1 VKAYS
6 GNMGSGH
13 LNGWV
18 RATFWSGLIASLAT
32 ILAGFAW
39 LGITGRSAAEGVS
52 LDRIFPSLF
61 AGDPGAMISLG
72 VLALLLTP
80 VAVVVVSLV
89 RFIFDRERAWAG
101 VALLV
106 LAVLA
111 LSVVMGLR

>member
-1 VKAYS
+1 MKAKS
-6 GNMGSGH
+6 GNTGNEH

-18 RATFWSGLIASLAT
+18 RATFWSGLIASLAL

-61 AGDPGAMISLG
+61 AGDPVAMISLG

-80 VAVVVVSLV
+80 VAVVMVSLV

-101 VALLV
+101 LTLLV

>member
-1 VKAYS
+1 MKAYS
-6 GNMGSGH
+6 GNMGNGH

-18 RATFWSGLIASLAT
+18 RATFWCGLTASLT
-32 ILAGFAW
+32 IILAGFAW
-39 LGITGRSAAEGVS
+39 LGVTGRSAAQGVS
-52 LDRIFPSLF
+52 LGRLFPSLF

>member
-1 VKAYS
+1 MKAYS
-6 GNMGSGH
+6 GNMGNGH

-18 RATFWSGLIASLAT
+18 RATFWSGLIASLAI

-39 LGITGRSAAEGVS
+39 LGITGRSDAQGVS
-52 LDRIFPSLF
+52 LGRLLPSLF